1 MQAHL
6 SDLASEPESP
16 HFRTCQRV
24 YNRCQR
30 ILFEDPDPEM
40 MIPDRHLL
48 PLFHPFFE
56 VRRKMWPGNTKS
68 ALAGMASAVLAI
80 GRPDV
85 AQYGQNLAL
94 QQGRLPPSDLIV
106 HQPSRN
112 ASAAS
117 ASSSDDH
124 RPSEDTEHAV
134 SRLHASS
141 NPTSASLSIAAPSAP
156 EKPPSSVV
164 SSSGASGFPDDR
176 HAPLPYKPPATFASA
191 QQHDTKPDPVQQVF
205 GQDDSGTPRNAAPLP
220 LPQPPPC
227 LLYTSPSPRD
237 RG

>member
-30 ILFEDPDPEM
+30 ILFEDPDPEI
-40 MIPDRHLL
+40 MIPDRHML

-94 QQGRLPPSDLIV
+94 QQGRLPPSDLII
-106 HQPSRN
+106 HQPSRD

-117 ASSSDDH
+117 ASSSVDH
-124 RPSEDTEHAV
+124 PPSEDTEHAV
-134 SRLHASS
+134 SQCTCFFHPDVSLAIDRRTFRTRKTSCLPCIAFWCRWLH
-141 NPTSASLSIAAPSAP
+141 
-156 EKPPSSVV
+156 
-164 SSSGASGFPDDR
+164 
-176 HAPLPYKPPATFASA
+176 
-191 QQHDTKPDPVQQVF
+191 
-205 GQDDSGTPRNAAPLP
+205 
-220 LPQPPPC
+220 
-227 LLYTSPSPRD
+227 
-237 RG
+237 

>member
-30 ILFEDPDPEM
+30 ILFEDPDPEI
-40 MIPDRHLL
+40 MIPDRHML

-94 QQGRLPPSDLIV
+94 QQGRLPPSDLII
-106 HQPSRN
+106 HQPSRD

-117 ASSSDDH
+117 ASSSVDH
-124 RPSEDTEHAV
+124 PPSEDTEHAV
-134 SRLHASS
+134 SNAHASS
-141 NPTSASLSIAAPSAP
+141 TPTSASLSIAAPSAP
-156 EKPPSSVV
+156 EKPPASPVLP
-164 SSSGASGFPDDR
+164 SGAAGFPEIGR
-176 HAPLPYKPPATFASA
+176 AH
-191 QQHDTKPDPVQQVF
+191 V
-205 GQDDSGTPRNAAPLP
+205 
-220 LPQPPPC
+220 
-227 LLYTSPSPRD
+227 
-237 RG
+237 